1 MVLVAPLGEGGGA
14 GAKRRGVA
22 RGRYAPHGV
31 IFGRIARPARWAGFR
46 THGGKRGCS
55 NPFGAAL
62 PQGEGTHAQAGGEG
76 GGEKTH
82 GTPLGGSGGDK

>member
-14 GAKRRGVA
+14 GAKRRGEA

-31 IFGRIARPARWAGFR
+31 FFGRIERPARGAGFR
-46 THGGKRGCS
+46 THDGERYCL
-55 NPFGAAL
+55 NPFGAAS

-76 GGEKTH
+76 GGE
-82 GTPLGGSGGDK
+82 